1 MKFNMETFRYQFT
14 RNQASN
20 EEIYENILDGMN
32 VYGSNF
38 IILMCAIIIASIGLN
53 MNSVAV
59 IIGAMLISPLMGSII
74 GIGYG
79 VGTYNTKL
87 LKNAFRVLIIS
98 IIISVVTSTI
108 YFSITPITT
117 AGSEILART
126 SPTIWDVIIA
136 FVGGIAG
143 MIGLTRNKSS
153 NVIPGVAI
161 ATALMPPLC
170 TAGYGIATKQ
180 IRIFLGAGY
189 LFFINGFF
197 IAISTFIVT
206 KALKL
211 YAKKSID
218 YERETKV
225 KRFIIIASIIVMI
238 PSMISAVWMI
248 RKTIYE
254 KDLNDFI
261 SSELSNEYVLSKN
274 IDYTNNTITLVTVGD
289 TISNEKLNKLNN
301 KLVDY
306 GLNDKKLIIK
316 QEGIDLKNLEQYME
330 SMKKSKNIT
339 TNNEQNNKTTDEE
352 EYKIDKAAIFRELSA
367 VYPDI
372 KNIYVGYVYGEKD
385 ENNSIP
391 ILIVYSDV
399 KDFSKNINNI
409 EAWFKIKTNSDKS
422 NVYIETLNS

>member
-1 MKFNMETFRYQFT
+1 MKFNMEKFRYQFT

-32 VYGSNF
+32 MYGSNF

-59 IIGAMLISPLMGSII
+59 IIGAMLISPLMGAII

-79 VGTYNTKL
+79 VGTYDSKL
-87 LKNAFRVLIIS
+87 IEKSLKVLLIS
-98 IIISVVTSTI
+98 IIISVITSTV

-126 SPTIWDVIIA
+126 SPTIWDVLIA

-170 TAGYGIATKQ
+170 TAGYGIATRQ
-180 IRIFLGAGY
+180 ITICLGAGY

-206 KALKL
+206 KALKIPT
-211 YAKKSID
+211 KTNVG
-218 YERETKV
+218 YEKQSKV
-225 KRFIIIASIIVMI
+225 KKVIIIASIIVMI

-254 KDLNDFI
+254 KELNDFI
-261 SSELSNEYVLSKN
+261 ANELHNEYVLSQN

-289 TISNEKLNKLNN
+289 VITSDEMGVLNKDIAN
-301 KLVDY
+301 Y
-306 GLNDKKLIIK
+306 GLKDKKLIIK
-316 QEGIDLKNLEQYME
+316 QEGINLTNLEQYME
-330 SMKKSKNIT
+330 SLKNNQNTILNNKSNSTVVNEVDKKEMFNELKAIYPEINQMYFGYINGESTDDINVDLLIIYSDNIDFNKNIT
-339 TNNEQNNKTTDEE
+339 
-352 EYKIDKAAIFRELSA
+352 
-367 VYPDI
+367 
-372 KNIYVGYVYGEKD
+372 
-385 ENNSIP
+385 
-391 ILIVYSDV
+391 
-399 KDFSKNINNI
+399 NI
-409 EAWFKIKTNSDKS
+409 ENWFKVRVNSEKAK
-422 NVYIETLNS
+422 VYIEVTAA